1 MTKKLLLSLSLS
13 LAASAL
19 MPQALAASANSG
31 QPGDA
36 VVPITMGQSV
46 VALTGPWKFHVGDD
60 PRWADPAFNDS
71 AWESY
76 VLMPGHSSLTP
87 EEITQSAELPG
98 WQQHGH
104 PGYTGYA
111 WYRMRL
117 RSPESAQSMA
127 LLMPQYVDDAYEVYV
142 NGSKIGTFG
151 NLSGRHLTYAGQPK
165 LFSIPA
171 AMLDSRQPITL
182 ALRFWNQRNEASAEE
197 RNIAGGL
204 RGTPIIGPPSMLRV
218 FEQSEQEQSSQIQG
232 PGQLVMPLAALYGAV
247 GFISLFLFLFS
258 RQQKEYLWAGI
269 SLTGFGTM
277 LASIG
282 WVLDSAISVQMSV
295 VGQSISDFFP

>member
-171 AMLDSRQPITL
+171 ATLDSGQPVTL
-182 ALRFWNQRNEASAEE
+182 ALRFWNQRFEASTDGL
-197 RNIAGGL
+197 NSAGGL
-204 RGTPIIGPPSMLRV
+204 RGIPVFGPPALL
-218 FEQSEQEQSSQIQG
+218 QILSRACG
-232 PGQLVMPLAALYGAV
+232 NKCRSHEDRR
-247 GFISLFLFLFS
+247 SL
-258 RQQKEYLWAGI
+258 
-269 SLTGFGTM
+269 
-277 LASIG
+277 
-282 WVLDSAISVQMSV
+282 
-295 VGQSISDFFP
+295 